1 MLFEAF
7 YQKLKNVCPFGEAYR
22 LKAVR
27 TNSESVKK
35 SKKIKKK
42 FHSSPFYSL
51 KKTNCMV
58 RTFTCMNP
66 SS

>member
-7 YQKLKNVCPFGEAYR
+7 YQKLKNVWPFGEAYR

-35 SKKIKKK
+35 SKKKKK
-42 FHSSPFYSL
+42 NSTP
-51 KKTNCMV
+51 V
-58 RTFTCMNP
+58 P
-66 SS
+66 SAV

>member
-7 YQKLKNVCPFGEAYR
+7 YQKLKNVWPFGEAYR

-35 SKKIKKK
+35 SKKKKIPLQSLLQLKKK
-42 FHSSPFYSL
+42 L
-51 KKTNCMV
+51 IAW
-58 RTFTCMNP
+58 
-66 SS
+66 